1 MMRNMAKDVKHK
13 TGLINIEVFIGG
25 APLLETRLCEG
36 LLEFGQSHPQ
46 WRFSMRSSSFK
57 YTEKWLKD
65 HRIAGVIALIDAKP
79 VAHILDTEGI
89 PWVHLLPGKTVSQPC
104 VNVDDRAIGRMG
116 AEFFIEKGFLRCAF
130 CGVGTEWSA
139 VRYAG
144 FRERLAESDRK
155 CEFTDIPFGLGLD
168 WGFSA
173 SSEKLLERWIS
184 GLERGVAV
192 MAAHDALANRIVD
205 LCLRQGL
212 RIPQDIIVLGV
223 GNHDLLCKL
232 SPIPISS
239 IDAAVPNVAIRGAG
253 MLENLING
261 KDSLTPVLVPPSGI
275 VERTSTDILSYGDEL
290 VAKVVSHIRDHA
302 CDRIAV
308 GSLPK
313 IFSVSRRTLLR
324 RFSKYVGHSPAVE
337 IRNSRM
343 KHARR
348 MLENTKMSLTEIAYA
363 CGYTDL
369 SHMDRAFRAAIG
381 ASPGS
386 LKGLSSS

>member
-1 MMRNMAKDVKHK
+1 MAKDVKNN

-36 LLEFGQSHPQ
+36 LLEFGKSHPQ

-57 YTEKWLKD
+57 YTERWLKD
-65 HRIAGVIALIDAKP
+65 HRIAGVIALIDSKP
-79 VAHILDTEGI
+79 VARILDAVGI
-89 PWVHLLPGKTVSQPC
+89 PWVHLLPGKAVPQPC
-104 VNVDDRAIGRMG
+104 VNVDDCAIGRMG
-116 AEFFIEKGFLRCAF
+116 AEFFIGKGFLRCAF
-130 CGVGTEWSA
+130 CGVGTSWSA
-139 VRYAG
+139 ERGAG
-144 FRERLAESDRK
+144 FRERLAESSRE
-155 CEFTDIPFGLGLD
+155 CEFTDIPFDLGHD

-173 SSEKLLERWIS
+173 SSEKYLSRWIT

-192 MAAHDALANRIVD
+192 MTAHDTLANRFVD

-212 RIPQDIIVLGV
+212 RIPQDIVVLGV

-232 SPIPISS
+232 SPVPISS
-239 IDAAVPNVAIRGAG
+239 IDAAVPKVAILGAS

-261 KDSLTPVLVPPSGI
+261 IQPSTPVSVPPSGI
-275 VERTSTDILSYGDEL
+275 IERASTEILAYGDDL

-302 CDRIAV
+302 CDRTAV
-308 GSLPK
+308 GNLPK

-324 RFSKYVGHSPAVE
+324 RFTKYVGHSPAAE
-337 IRNSRM
+337 IRQSRLR
-343 KHARR
+343 HARN

-369 SHMDRAFRAAIG
+369 SHMDRTFRSALA

-386 LKGLSSS
+386 LRV

>member
-1 MMRNMAKDVKHK
+1 MTKGVNHK

-36 LLEFGQSHPQ
+36 LLEFGKSHPQ

-57 YTEKWLKD
+57 YTEKWLRD
-65 HRIAGVIALIDAKP
+65 HRISGVIALIDSKP
-79 VAHILDTEGI
+79 VAKILDDVGI

-130 CGVGTEWSA
+130 CGVGTGWSSL
-139 VRYAG
+139 RYAG
-144 FRERLAESDRK
+144 FRDRLTESDRK

-168 WGFSA
+168 WGFS
-173 SSEKLLERWIS
+173 SGSEKLLERWIS

-192 MAAHDALANRIVD
+192 MAAHDALANRLVD
-205 LCLRQGL
+205 LCLRRGL
-212 RIPQDIIVLGV
+212 RIPQDIVVLGV

-232 SPIPISS
+232 SPVPISS
-239 IDAAVPNVAIRGAG
+239 IDAAVPKVAIYGAA

-261 KDSLTPVLVPPSGI
+261 IEPSTPVSVPPSGI
-275 VERTSTDILSYGDEL
+275 VERSSTEMMSYGDDL
-290 VAKVVSHIRDHA
+290 VAKAVSHIRDHA
-302 CDRIAV
+302 FDGTTV
-308 GSLPK
+308 KNLPNL
-313 IFSVSRRTLLR
+313 FSVSRRTLFR
-324 RFSKYVGHSPAVE
+324 RFKKYVGHSPAAE
-337 IRNSRM
+337 IRQSRLR
-343 KHARR
+343 HARG
-348 MLENTKMSLTEIAYA
+348 MLTNTKMSLTEIAYA

-369 SHMDRAFRAAIG
+369 SHMDRSFRAALG

-386 LKGLSSS
+386 LRNNT

>member
-1 MMRNMAKDVKHK
+1 MTKPLKQK

-79 VAHILDTEGI
+79 VAKILDAVGI

-116 AEFFIEKGFLRCAF
+116 AEFFIDKGFLRCAF
-130 CGVGTEWSA
+130 CGVGTNWSA
-139 VRYAG
+139 ERGIG
-144 FRERLAESDRK
+144 FRERLAESGRD
-155 CEFTDIPFGLGLD
+155 CIFTDIPFDVGLD

-173 SSEKLLERWIS
+173 SSEKYLRQWIS
-184 GLERGVAV
+184 GLERGSAV
-192 MAAHDALANRIVD
+192 MVAHDALSNRLVD
-205 LCLRQGL
+205 LCLHQGL
-212 RIPQDIIVLGV
+212 RIPQDIVVLGV

-232 SPIPISS
+232 SPVPISS
-239 IDAAVPNVAIRGAG
+239 IDAAVPKVAIRGAS
-253 MLENLING
+253 MLEEMING
-261 KDSLTPVLVPPSGI
+261 IKPLSPALVPPSGI
-275 VERTSTDILSYGDEL
+275 VERSSTEMMSYGDAL
-290 VAKVVSHIRDHA
+290 VAKAVSHIRDHA
-302 CDRIAV
+302 CDGTTV
-308 GSLPK
+308 KNLPK
-313 IFSVSRRTLLR
+313 IFSVSRRTLSR
-324 RFSKYVGHSPAVE
+324 RFEKYVGHSPAAE
-337 IRNSRM
+337 IRKTRLR
-343 KHARR
+343 HARR
-348 MLENTKMSLTEIAYA
+348 MLTDTKMSLTEIAYA

-369 SHMDRAFRAAIG
+369 SHMDRAFQAALG

-386 LKGLSSS
+386 LRGLSSR

>member
-1 MMRNMAKDVKHK
+1 MEKGLNHK

-25 APLLETRLCEG
+25 APLLEARLCEG

-65 HRIAGVIALIDAKP
+65 HQISGVIALIDAKP
-79 VAHILDTEGI
+79 VAKILDDVNI

-130 CGVGTEWSA
+130 CGVGTDWSA
-139 VRYAG
+139 VRCAG

-155 CEFTDIPFGLGLD
+155 CEFTDIPFDLGLD
-168 WGFSA
+168 WGFS
-173 SSEKLLERWIS
+173 STSEKYLRRWVTNLEK
-184 GLERGVAV
+184 GVAV
-192 MAAHDALANRIVD
+192 MVAHDALANRLVD
-205 LCLRQGL
+205 LCLHQGL
-212 RIPQDIIVLGV
+212 RIPQDVVVLGV

-232 SPIPISS
+232 SPVPISS
-239 IDAAVPNVAIRGAG
+239 IDAAVPKVAICGAT
-253 MLENLING
+253 MLENLIKG
-261 KDSLTPVLVPPSGI
+261 IQPLSPALVQPSGI
-275 VERTSTDILSYGDEL
+275 VQRSSTEILGYGDDL

-302 CDRIAV
+302 CDRTTV
-308 GSLPK
+308 KNLPK

-324 RFSKYVGHSPAVE
+324 RFTKYVGHSPAAE
-337 IRNSRM
+337 IRNSRL
-343 KHARR
+343 KHARY
-348 MLENTKMSLTEIAYA
+348 MLENTKMSLTEIAYV

-381 ASPGS
+381 TSPGFIRNNE
-386 LKGLSSS
+386 